1 MVLRQREFTF
11 VTNSK
16 IISWPVCTSLH
27 SCSNPFPQFRKEL
40 FVLEYNVI
48 KQRML
53 DKMYLCICSRTY
65 QNTCLQKCSFR
76 TRNSVFSWN
85 FYVRKIHDF
94 GLKMGISNKNVT
106 ILTRKYTFLVLKWAF
121 RTKML
126 RFWPEN
132 DQFEP
137 KTDRYHLESVWREQ
151 KEWVS
156 NQLKVKYD

>member
-76 TRNSVFSWN
+76 TRNSVFSWI
-85 FYVRKIHDF
+85 FY
-94 GLKMGISNKNVT
+94 LKKYT
-106 ILTRKYTFLVLKWAF
+106 ILVLNGHF
-121 RTKML
+121 
-126 RFWPEN
+126 
-132 DQFEP
+132 
-137 KTDRYHLESVWREQ
+137 EQ
-151 KEWVS
+151 KCYDFDS
-156 NQLKVKYD
+156 KMISLNRKLIDITSKVYDVNKKSGFQINWKLNMIRNGLRNVK

>member
-106 ILTRKYTFLVLKWAF
+106 ILTRKW
-121 RTKML
+121 
-126 RFWPEN
+126 
-132 DQFEP
+132 
-137 KTDRYHLESVWREQ
+137 SVWTKNWSISPRKCMTWTKRVGFKSIE
-151 KEWVS
+151 S
-156 NQLKVKYD
+156 